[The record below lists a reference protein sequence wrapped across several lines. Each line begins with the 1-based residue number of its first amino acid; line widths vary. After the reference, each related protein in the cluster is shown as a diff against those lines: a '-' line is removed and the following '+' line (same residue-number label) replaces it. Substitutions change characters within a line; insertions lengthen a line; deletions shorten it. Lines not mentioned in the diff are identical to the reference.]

1 MPTNPPNDI
10 PEGLELRKDG
20 TVVFHVDDEN
30 GRSQRINLRRPKMRE
45 LKDLRQAEWDIA
57 DEISAW
63 IDGARAEIDALQIP
77 GGDEEVDAATLKQ
90 AREINLRIGRESTQL
105 SEKLRLPWFTRVV
118 EVLSGK
124 ELDEDDLPPWASTPQ
139 AAADLINHWL
149 QVPTRRGSR

>member
-1 MPTNPPNDI
+1 MTTNDI

-20 TVVFHVDDEN
+20 TIVFHIDDET

-45 LKDLRQAEWDIA
+45 LKELRQAEWDIA
-57 DEISAW
+57 DEISTW
-63 IDGARAEIDALQIP
+63 IDNISAEIDALNIP
-77 GGDEEVDAATLKQ
+77 QGDEELDNETLKK
-90 AREINLRIGRESTQL
+90 ARAINLRIGRESTQL

-118 EVLSGK
+118 ELLGGK

-139 AAADLINHWL
+139 TASDLIDHWL